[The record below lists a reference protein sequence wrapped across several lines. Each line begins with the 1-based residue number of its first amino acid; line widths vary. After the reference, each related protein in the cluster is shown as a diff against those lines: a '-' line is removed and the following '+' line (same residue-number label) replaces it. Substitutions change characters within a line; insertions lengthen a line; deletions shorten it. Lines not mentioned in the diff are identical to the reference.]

1 MQHNVG
7 PPTQYRFNVRPVTQ
21 PIAGSMP
28 VNRIRHWPSIE
39 TELGECPVFA
49 LTAIRVTLYP
59 TKGHY
64 ADDTIHWPNCEI
76 MLGHHLQRWANIIP
90 TKTLNHEYNRECFFF
105 WRLFKHESTQPIGTT
120 KVHEITQVKLL
131 LPTLLFYPY
140 AGLEPSI
147 SVQACTY
154 LYLSKFFED
163 LLVLC
168 TWVSKMYLY
177 LYPSTYTSRCIWY
190 LKYTASTSRFVQF

>member
-1 MQHNVG
+1 MKEPRRQVFLQYAGIFLPPPPSPTPMQHNVG

-64 ADDTIHWPNCEI
+64 ADDTIH
-76 MLGHHLQRWANIIP
+76 
-90 TKTLNHEYNRECFFF
+90 
-105 WRLFKHESTQPIGTT
+105 
-120 KVHEITQVKLL
+120 
-131 LPTLLFYPY
+131 
-140 AGLEPSI
+140 
-147 SVQACTY
+147 
-154 LYLSKFFED
+154 
-163 LLVLC
+163 
-168 TWVSKMYLY
+168 
-177 LYPSTYTSRCIWY
+177 
-190 LKYTASTSRFVQF
+190 